1 MRSARAT
8 PRTVHRMRSRTL
20 IAVLSSVSGALVV
33 AAGATFGARA
43 GLRGQRAAAQRVVDM
58 LPVNAAWWRER
69 VQHEGQ
75 ITYLAIGDSAAQGV
89 GATAPHRG
97 YVGLLARRIRHRS
110 RMSVRVVNLSV
121 SGSTTWGAKK
131 EQLPKLRNYS
141 PDVCTVSIG
150 ANDIASFDPD
160 GFERNLRAIYGAV
173 PSHAIVAELPCMFV
187 PDRERKVAVANEI
200 VHRVAD
206 EFGLTVAPLH
216 AITKRVGLRRTFFN
230 TYGDLFH
237 PNDRGYEI
245 WASAFEP
252 AVDARVDTV
261 AAIRHY
267 LSAREA
273 EELGREAGAVAT
285 ARAEQDT
292 EAAAALD
299 HADRP
304 STVERL
310 RRRMTGAIPL
320 PNHSDNDNDDTT
332 DSTTSGT
339 TESESTNASDS
350 TTDAARTGHV
360 GGDA

>member
-1 MRSARAT
+1 MK
-8 PRTVHRMRSRTL
+8 SRTL
-20 IAVLSSVSGALVV
+20 VALLVSGLGGL
-33 AAGATFGARA
+33 AAVGGGLFGARA
-43 GLRGQRAAAQRVVDM
+43 GVRGQRAAAQRVVDM
-58 LPVNAAWWRER
+58 LPVNAQWWRER
-69 VQHEGQ
+69 LQHEGQ
-75 ITYLAIGDSAAQGV
+75 LTYLAIGDSAAQGV

-110 RMSVRVVNLSV
+110 RMTVRVVNLSV
-121 SGSTTWGAKK
+121 SGATTWGARK
-131 EQLPKLRNYS
+131 EQLPKLRGYS
-141 PDVCTVSIG
+141 PDICTVSIG
-150 ANDIASFDPD
+150 ANDIADFHPD
-160 GFERNLRAIYGAV
+160 KFERNIREIYAAV

-216 AITKRVGLRRTFFN
+216 VITKRVGLRRTFFN
-230 TYGDLFH
+230 SYGDLFH

-273 EELGREAGAVAT
+273 EDLGAKAGSVAA

-292 EAAAALD
+292 EDAVTLD
-299 HADRP
+299 HAGRP
-304 STVERL
+304 GAMERL
-310 RRRMTGAIPL
+310 RHRITGSIPL
-320 PNHSDNDNDDTT
+320 PDGAERPVADRAGD
-332 DSTTSGT
+332 
-339 TESESTNASDS
+339 
-350 TTDAARTGHV
+350 V
-360 GGDA
+360 GGTS